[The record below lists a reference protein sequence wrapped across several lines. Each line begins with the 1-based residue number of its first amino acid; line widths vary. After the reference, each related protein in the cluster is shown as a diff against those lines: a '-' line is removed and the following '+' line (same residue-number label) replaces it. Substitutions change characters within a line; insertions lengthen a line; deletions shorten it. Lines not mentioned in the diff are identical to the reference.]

1 MRSKGKNPKKLGQWL
16 STAICGNDITSSC
29 LYVSA
34 IAAFYVGALAPIVLL
49 IVALIL
55 YFYRKIYT
63 EVVEALPLNGGAYNC
78 LLNSTSKFSAALAA
92 CMTILSYIATAVIS
106 AKIAVSYLHSL
117 APSLPMISVIIGT
130 IIILALFATLNIVG
144 IGESSIVAFIIFLLH
159 ISTLTTLC
167 LFGAGRLFDG
177 FEIFWA
183 NWANVPTGW
192 DQLSVTLFLGVSAA
206 LLGISG
212 FESSA
217 NFVEEQKPGVF
228 RKTLRN
234 MWVAI
239 FIFNPLISFLSIS
252 LIPVSEITQNQE
264 QLLAYMGGILAG
276 DFLHDLIVLDAFLV
290 LSGAVLTSY
299 IGVTGLVRRMSI
311 DQVLPNFLLKQNKR
325 RGTYHRITI
334 GFFLLCTSILLL
346 TGGDLFSIAGVYTIS
361 FLGVMSLFALG
372 NILLKIHRKELKRTF
387 RAGWITVLIGLCAT
401 VSGIV
406 GNIIIDY
413 KNLIYFLS
421 YFVPTVLVVSI
432 VYARIKLLK
441 SIVYLENKFMG
452 RIFIWQKN
460 KTPTSISFSLE
471 NKLLDRIFI
480 WRSIVIDKIMD
491 IITQEVLVFTRGGNL
506 PKLRRAFDYII
517 KNEDSQKVYVV
528 YLQGEKN
535 DEVIKN
541 LKADLEVLDR
551 TYPEIDIEFICRQGS
566 FGPEVVRQFS
576 KEFNIPINN
585 MFIGSPEEKHRFTIQ
600 ELGGVRVIF

>member
-1 MRSKGKNPKKLGQWL
+1 MGSKPKVPKKLGQWL

-34 IAAFYVGALAPIVLL
+34 IAAVYVGALAPIVLL

-55 YFYRKIYT
+55 YLYRKIYT

-106 AKIAVSYLHSL
+106 AKIAVTYLHSL

-130 IIILALFATLNIVG
+130 IIILALFATLNIIG

-234 MWVAI
+234 MWVAV
-239 FIFNPLISFLSIS
+239 FIFNPLISFLSLS
-252 LIPVSEITQNQE
+252 LIPVSEITQNRE

-311 DQVLPNFLLKQNKR
+311 DHVLPNFLLKQNKR

-372 NILLKIHRKELKRTF
+372 NILLKINRKELKRTF

-432 VYARIKLLK
+432 VYARIRLLK
-441 SIVYLENKFMG
+441 FIVYLENKLMD
-452 RIFIWQKN
+452 K
-460 KTPTSISFSLE
+460 
-471 NKLLDRIFI
+471 IFI
-480 WRSIVIDKIMD
+480 WRSIMIDKIMD
-491 IITQEVLVFTRGGNL
+491 ITTQEVLVFTRGGNL
-506 PKLRRAFDYII
+506 PKLRRAFDYIV
-517 KNEDSQKVYVV
+517 KNEDSKKVYVV
-528 YLQGEKN
+528 YLQSEKDN
-535 DEVIKN
+535 EIIEG
-541 LKADLEVLDR
+541 LKADLEVLNR
-551 TYPEIDIEFICRQGS
+551 TYPEIDIEFICRPGS
-566 FGPEVVRQFS
+566 FGSAIVRRFS

-585 MFIGSPEEKHRFTIQ
+585 MFIGSPEEKHKFTIQ

>member
-1 MRSKGKNPKKLGQWL
+1 MGRKRKVPKKLGQWL

-34 IAAFYVGALAPIVLL
+34 IAAFYVGALAPVVLL
-49 IVALIL
+49 IVVLIL
-55 YFYRKIYT
+55 YLYRKIYT

-78 LLNSTSKFSAALAA
+78 LLNSTSKFYAAMAA

-106 AKIAVSYLHSL
+106 AKTAVSYLHSL
-117 APSLPMISVIIGT
+117 SPSLPIGSVIIGT
-130 IIILALFATLNIVG
+130 IGLLALFATLNIIG
-144 IGESSIVAFIIFLLH
+144 IGESAIVAFIIFLLH
-159 ISTLTTLC
+159 MITLMTLC
-167 LFGAGRLFDG
+167 LFGAGRLFEG
-177 FEIFWA
+177 FEILRA
-183 NWANVPTGW
+183 NWAHIPTGW
-192 DQLSVTLFLGVSAA
+192 NQLFIALFMGVSAA

-234 MWVAI
+234 MWVAV
-239 FIFNPLISFLSIS
+239 FIFNPLISFLSLN
-252 LIPVSEITQNQE
+252 LIPLSEITQNRDY
-264 QLLAYMGGILAG
+264 LLAHVGKILAG
-276 DFLHDLIVLDAFLV
+276 NSLQFLVVLDAFLV

-299 IGVTGLVRRMSI
+299 IGVTGLVRRI
-311 DQVLPNFLLKQNKR
+311 TLDQVLPNFLLRRNKR

-334 GFFLLCTSILLL
+334 GFFFLCTSILLITRGNL
-346 TGGDLFSIAGVYTIS
+346 LALAGVYTIS

-372 NILLKIHRKELKRTF
+372 NILLKINRKELKRTF
-387 RAGWITVLIGLCAT
+387 KAGWITVLIGFFAT
-401 VSGIV
+401 MSGIV

-421 YFVPTVLVVSI
+421 YFIPTVLVVSI
-432 VYARIKLLK
+432 IYARIKLFK
-441 SIVYLENKFMG
+441 FIVHLENKLMG

-460 KTPTSISFSLE
+460 RPPTSIRFSIE
-471 NKLLDRIFI
+471 NKLMDKIFI
-480 WRSIVIDKIMD
+480 WRTIIIDKIMD

-506 PKLRRAFDYII
+506 SKLRRAFDYII

-528 YLQGEKN
+528 HLQSDKS
-535 DEVIKN
+535 DEVIRK
-541 LKADLEVLDR
+541 LEADLEVLDR

-566 FGPEVVRQFS
+566 FGPEVVHQFS

-585 MFIGSPEEKHRFTIQ
+585 IFIGSPEKKHRFTIQ

>member
-1 MRSKGKNPKKLGQWL
+1 MGQWL

-55 YFYRKIYT
+55 YLYRKIYT

-92 CMTILSYIATAVIS
+92 CMTVLSYIATAVIS
-106 AKIAVSYLHSL
+106 AKTAVSYLYTL
-117 APSLPMISVIIGT
+117 VPSLEVISVT
-130 IIILALFATLNIVG
+130 VCVLALFATLNIIG

-159 ISTLTTLC
+159 MLTLTTLC

-177 FEIFWA
+177 FEILRT

-192 DQLSVTLFLGVSAA
+192 DQLSVALFMGVSAA

-234 MWVAI
+234 MWVAV
-239 FIFNPLISFLSIS
+239 FIFNPLISFLSLN
-252 LIPVSEITQNQE
+252 LIPVGEITQNRDY
-264 QLLAYMGGILAG
+264 LLAHMGRILAG
-276 DFLHDLIVLDAFLV
+276 DSLHFLIVLDAFLV

-299 IGVTGLVRRMSI
+299 VGITGLVRRMSL
-311 DQVLPNFLLKQNKR
+311 DQVLPSFLLKQNKA

-346 TGGDLFSIAGVYTIS
+346 TRGSLLALAGVYTIS

-372 NILLKIHRKELKRTF
+372 NILLKINRKELKRTF
-387 RAGWITVLIGLCAT
+387 RAGWITVLVGLCAT
-401 VSGIV
+401 MSGIV

-413 KNLIYFLS
+413 KNLLYFLT
-421 YFVPTVLVVSI
+421 YFIPTVLVVSA
-432 VYARIKLLK
+432 VYSRIRLLK
-441 SIVYLENKFMG
+441 SIVYLENRLMD
-452 RIFIWQKN
+452 RIFVWQKN
-460 KTPTSISFSLE
+460 KTPAGIGFSLE

-480 WRSIVIDKIMD
+480 WRSAMIDKIMD
-491 IITQEVLVFTRGGNL
+491 ISTQEVLVFTRGGNL
-506 PKLRRAFDYII
+506 SKLRRAFDYIV

-528 YLQGEKN
+528 YLQSERN
-535 DEVIKN
+535 DEVVKN
-541 LKADLEVLDR
+541 LKADLEVLNR

-566 FGPEVVRQFS
+566 FGPAVVRRFS
-576 KEFNIPINN
+576 KEFRIPINN
-585 MFIGSPEEKHRFTIQ
+585 IFIGSPEAKHRFTVQ

>member
-1 MRSKGKNPKKLGQWL
+1 MGSKPKVPKKLGQWL

-34 IAAFYVGALAPIVLL
+34 IAAVYVGALAPIVLL

-55 YFYRKIYT
+55 YLYRKIYT

-106 AKIAVSYLHSL
+106 AKIAVTYLHSL

-130 IIILALFATLNIVG
+130 IIILALFATLNIIG

-159 ISTLTTLC
+159 ISTLTILC

-234 MWVAI
+234 MWVAV
-239 FIFNPLISFLSIS
+239 FIFNPLISFLSLS
-252 LIPVSEITQNQE
+252 LMPVSEITQNRE

-372 NILLKIHRKELKRTF
+372 NILLKINRKELKRTF
-387 RAGWITVLIGLCAT
+387 RAGWVTVLIGLCAT

-432 VYARIKLLK
+432 VYARIRLLK
-441 SIVYLENKFMG
+441 FIVYLENKLM
-452 RIFIWQKN
+452 
-460 KTPTSISFSLE
+460 
-471 NKLLDRIFI
+471 DRIFI
-480 WRSIVIDKIMD
+480 WRSIMIDKIMD
-491 IITQEVLVFTRGGNL
+491 ITTQEVLVFTRGGNL
-506 PKLRRAFDYII
+506 PKLRRAFDYIV
-517 KNEDSQKVYVV
+517 KNEDSKKVYVV
-528 YLQGEKN
+528 YLQSEKDN
-535 DEVIKN
+535 EIIED
-541 LKADLEVLDR
+541 LKADLEVLNR
-551 TYPEIDIEFICRQGS
+551 TYPEIDIEFICRPGRFS
-566 FGPEVVRQFS
+566 PAVVRRFS

>member
-1 MRSKGKNPKKLGQWL
+1 MRSKPKVPKKLGQWL

-34 IAAFYVGALAPIVLL
+34 IAAVYVGALAPIVLL

-55 YFYRKIYT
+55 YLYRKIYT
-63 EVVEALPLNGGAYNC
+63 EVVEALPMNGGAYNC

-106 AKIAVSYLHSL
+106 AKIAVTYLHSL

-130 IIILALFATLNIVG
+130 IIILALFATLNIIG

-192 DQLSVTLFLGVSAA
+192 DQLSITLFLGVSAA

-234 MWVAI
+234 MWVAV
-239 FIFNPLISFLSIS
+239 FIFNPLISFLSLS
-252 LIPVSEITQNQE
+252 LIPVSEITQNRE

-372 NILLKIHRKELKRTF
+372 NILLKINRKELKRTF

-432 VYARIKLLK
+432 VYARIRLLK
-441 SIVYLENKFMG
+441 FIVYLENKLM
-452 RIFIWQKN
+452 
-460 KTPTSISFSLE
+460 
-471 NKLLDRIFI
+471 DRIFI
-480 WRSIVIDKIMD
+480 WRSIMIDKIMD
-491 IITQEVLVFTRGGNL
+491 ITTQEVLVFTRGGNL
-506 PKLRRAFDYII
+506 PKLRRAFDYIV
-517 KNEDSQKVYVV
+517 KNEDSKKVYVV
-528 YLQGEKN
+528 YLQSEKDN
-535 DEVIKN
+535 EIIEG
-541 LKADLEVLDR
+541 LKADLEVLNR
-551 TYPEIDIEFICRQGS
+551 TYPEIDIEFICRPGS
-566 FGPEVVRQFS
+566 FSPAIVRRFS

>member
-1 MRSKGKNPKKLGQWL
+1 MGSKPKVPKKLGQWL

-34 IAAFYVGALAPIVLL
+34 IAAVYVGALAPIVLL

-55 YFYRKIYT
+55 YLYRKIYT

-106 AKIAVSYLHSL
+106 AKIAVTYLHSL

-130 IIILALFATLNIVG
+130 IIILALFATLNIIG
-144 IGESSIVAFIIFLLH
+144 IGESSIVALIIFVLH

-177 FEIFWA
+177 FEIFWT

-252 LIPVSEITQNQE
+252 LMPVSEITQNQE

-311 DQVLPNFLLKQNKR
+311 DQVLPGFLLKQNKT

-372 NILLKIHRKELKRTF
+372 NILLKINRKELKRTF

-413 KNLIYFLS
+413 KNLLYFLT
-421 YFVPTVLVVSI
+421 YFIPTVLVVSI
-432 VYARIKLLK
+432 VYARIRLLK
-441 SIVYLENKFMG
+441 FIVYLENKLM
-452 RIFIWQKN
+452 
-460 KTPTSISFSLE
+460 
-471 NKLLDRIFI
+471 DRIFI
-480 WRSIVIDKIMD
+480 WRSIMIDKIMD
-491 IITQEVLVFTRGGNL
+491 ITTQEVLVFTRGGNL
-506 PKLRRAFDYII
+506 PKLRRAFDYIV
-517 KNEDSQKVYVV
+517 KNEDSKKVYVV
-528 YLQGEKN
+528 YLQSEKDN
-535 DEVIKN
+535 EIIED
-541 LKADLEVLDR
+541 LKADLEVLNR
-551 TYPEIDIEFICRQGS
+551 TYPEIDIEFICRPGS
-566 FGPEVVRQFS
+566 FSPAIIRRFS

>member
-1 MRSKGKNPKKLGQWL
+1 MGSKPKVPKKLGQWL

-34 IAAFYVGALAPIVLL
+34 IAAVYVGALAPIVLL

-55 YFYRKIYT
+55 YLYRKIYT

-106 AKIAVSYLHSL
+106 AKIAVTYLHSL

-130 IIILALFATLNIVG
+130 IIILALFATLNIIG

-234 MWVAI
+234 MWVAV
-239 FIFNPLISFLSIS
+239 FIFNPLISFLSLS
-252 LIPVSEITQNQE
+252 LIPVSEITQNRE

-276 DFLHDLIVLDAFLV
+276 DSLHDLIVLDAFLV

-311 DQVLPNFLLKQNKR
+311 DHVLPNFLLKQNKR

-372 NILLKIHRKELKRTF
+372 NILLKINRKELKRTF

-432 VYARIKLLK
+432 VYARIRLLK
-441 SIVYLENKFMG
+441 FIVYLENKLMD
-452 RIFIWQKN
+452 K
-460 KTPTSISFSLE
+460 
-471 NKLLDRIFI
+471 IFI
-480 WRSIVIDKIMD
+480 WRSIMIDKIMD
-491 IITQEVLVFTRGGNL
+491 ITTQEVLVFTRGGNL
-506 PKLRRAFDYII
+506 PKLRRAFDYIV
-517 KNEDSQKVYVV
+517 KNEDSKKVYVV
-528 YLQGEKN
+528 YLQSEKDN
-535 DEVIKN
+535 EIIEG
-541 LKADLEVLDR
+541 LKADLEVLNR
-551 TYPEIDIEFICRQGS
+551 TYPEIDIEFICRRGS
-566 FGPEVVRQFS
+566 FGSAIVRRFS

-585 MFIGSPEEKHRFTIQ
+585 MFIGSPEEKHKFTIQ

>member
-1 MRSKGKNPKKLGQWL
+1 MRSKPKVPKKLGQWL

-34 IAAFYVGALAPIVLL
+34 IAAVYVGALAPIVLL

-55 YFYRKIYT
+55 YLYRKIYT
-63 EVVEALPLNGGAYNC
+63 EVVEALPMNGGAYNC

-106 AKIAVSYLHSL
+106 AKIAVTYLHSL

-130 IIILALFATLNIVG
+130 IIILALFATLNIIG

-192 DQLSVTLFLGVSAA
+192 DQLSITLFLGVSAA

-234 MWVAI
+234 MWVAV
-239 FIFNPLISFLSIS
+239 FIFNPLISFLSLS
-252 LIPVSEITQNQE
+252 LIPVSEITQNRE

-372 NILLKIHRKELKRTF
+372 NILLKINRKELKRTF

-432 VYARIKLLK
+432 VYARIRLLK
-441 SIVYLENKFMG
+441 FIVYLENKLM
-452 RIFIWQKN
+452 
-460 KTPTSISFSLE
+460 
-471 NKLLDRIFI
+471 DRIFI
-480 WRSIVIDKIMD
+480 WRSIMIDKIMD
-491 IITQEVLVFTRGGNL
+491 ITTQEVLVFTRGGNL
-506 PKLRRAFDYII
+506 PKLRRAFDYIV
-517 KNEDSQKVYVV
+517 KNEDSKKVYVV
-528 YLQGEKN
+528 YLQSEKDN
-535 DEVIKN
+535 EIIEG
-541 LKADLEVLDR
+541 LKADLEVLNR
-551 TYPEIDIEFICRQGS
+551 TYPEIDIEFICRPGS
-566 FGPEVVRQFS
+566 FSPAVVRRFS

>member
-1 MRSKGKNPKKLGQWL
+1 MGSRKKVPKKLGQWL

-34 IAAFYVGALAPIVLL
+34 IAAVYVGALAPIVLL
-49 IVALIL
+49 VVALIL
-55 YFYRKIYT
+55 YLYRKIYT
-63 EVVEALPLNGGAYNC
+63 EVVEAIPLNGGAYNC

-117 APSLPMISVIIGT
+117 APSLPIVSIIIGT
-130 IIILALFATLNIVG
+130 IVVLALFATLNIIG
-144 IGESSIVAFIIFLLH
+144 IGEASLVAFIIFLFH
-159 ISTLTTLC
+159 IATLTILC

-177 FEIFWA
+177 FEILRA
-183 NWANVPTGW
+183 NWAGVQTGW
-192 DQLSVTLFLGVSAA
+192 NQLFIALFLGVSAA

-212 FESSA
+212 FESSS
-217 NFVEEQKPGVF
+217 NFVEEQKTGVF

-234 MWVAI
+234 MWVAVL
-239 FIFNPLISFLSIS
+239 IFNPLISFLSLSI
-252 LIPVSEITQNQE
+252 IPISEITQNQDY
-264 QLLAYMGGILAG
+264 LLAHMGGILAG

-299 IGVTGLVRRMSI
+299 VGVTGLVRRMSI
-311 DQVLPNFLLKQNKR
+311 DQVLPNFLLKRNKT
-325 RGTYHRITI
+325 RGTYHRITV

-346 TGGDLFSIAGVYTIS
+346 TRGNLFALAGVYTIS

-372 NILLKIHRKELKRTF
+372 NILLKINRKELKRTF
-387 RAGWITVLIGLCAT
+387 RAGWITVLVGLFAT
-401 VSGIV
+401 MSGIV

-413 KNLIYFLS
+413 KNLLYFLT
-421 YFVPTVLVVSI
+421 YFIPTVLVVSI
-432 VYARIKLLK
+432 VYARIRLLK
-441 SIVYLENKFMG
+441 SIVYLENKLID
-452 RIFIWQKN
+452 RIFFWQKN
-460 KTPTSISFSLE
+460 KTPTGIGFSLE

-480 WRSIVIDKIMD
+480 LRSIIIDKIMD
-491 IITQEVLVFTRGGNL
+491 ITTQEVLVFTRGGNL
-506 PKLRRAFDYII
+506 QKLRRAFDYIV
-517 KNEDSQKVYVV
+517 KNEDSKKVYVV
-528 YLQGEKN
+528 YLQSKKN
-535 DEVIKN
+535 HEVMKN

-585 MFIGSPEEKHRFTIQ
+585 IFIGSPEQKHRFSIQ

>member
-1 MRSKGKNPKKLGQWL
+1 MGSKPKVPKKLGQWL

-34 IAAFYVGALAPIVLL
+34 IAAVYVGALAPIVLL

-106 AKIAVSYLHSL
+106 AKIAVTYLHSL

-130 IIILALFATLNIVG
+130 IIILALFATLNIIG
-144 IGESSIVAFIIFLLH
+144 IGESSLVALIIFVLH

-234 MWVAI
+234 MWVAV
-239 FIFNPLISFLSIS
+239 FIFNPLISFLSLS
-252 LIPVSEITQNQE
+252 LMPVSEITQNRE

-311 DQVLPNFLLKQNKR
+311 DQVLPGFLLKQNKR

-372 NILLKIHRKELKRTF
+372 NILLKINRKELKRTF

-413 KNLIYFLS
+413 KNLLYFLT
-421 YFVPTVLVVSI
+421 YFIPTVLVVSI
-432 VYARIKLLK
+432 VYARIRLLK
-441 SIVYLENKFMG
+441 FIVYLENKLM
-452 RIFIWQKN
+452 
-460 KTPTSISFSLE
+460 
-471 NKLLDRIFI
+471 DRIFI
-480 WRSIVIDKIMD
+480 WRSIMIDKIMD
-491 IITQEVLVFTRGGNL
+491 ITTQEVLVFTRGGNL
-506 PKLRRAFDYII
+506 SKLRRAFDYIV

-528 YLQGEKN
+528 YLQSEKDN
-535 DEVIKN
+535 EVIKS
-541 LKADLEVLDR
+541 LKADLEVLNR
-551 TYPEIDIEFICRQGS
+551 TYPEIDIEFICRPGR
-566 FGPEVVRQFS
+566 FGPAIIRRFS

>member
-1 MRSKGKNPKKLGQWL
+1 MGSKPKVPKKLGQWL

-34 IAAFYVGALAPIVLL
+34 IAAVYVGALAPIVLL

-55 YFYRKIYT
+55 YLYRKIYT

-130 IIILALFATLNIVG
+130 IIILALFATLNIIG
-144 IGESSIVAFIIFLLH
+144 IGESSIVALIIFVLH

-212 FESSA
+212 FESSS

-372 NILLKIHRKELKRTF
+372 NILLKINRKELKRTF

-432 VYARIKLLK
+432 VYARIRLLK
-441 SIVYLENKFMG
+441 FIVYLENKLM
-452 RIFIWQKN
+452 
-460 KTPTSISFSLE
+460 
-471 NKLLDRIFI
+471 DRIFI
-480 WRSIVIDKIMD
+480 WRSIMIDKIMD
-491 IITQEVLVFTRGGNL
+491 ITTQEVLVFTRGGNL
-506 PKLRRAFDYII
+506 PKLRRAFDYIV
-517 KNEDSQKVYVV
+517 KNEDSKKVYVV
-528 YLQGEKN
+528 YLQSEKDN
-535 DEVIKN
+535 EIIED
-541 LKADLEVLDR
+541 LKADLEVLNR
-551 TYPEIDIEFICRQGS
+551 TYPEIDIEFICRPGS
-566 FGPEVVRQFS
+566 FSPAVVRRFS

>member
-1 MRSKGKNPKKLGQWL
+1 MGSKPKVPKKLGQWL

-34 IAAFYVGALAPIVLL
+34 IAAVYVGALAPIVLL

-55 YFYRKIYT
+55 YLYRKIYT
-63 EVVEALPLNGGAYNC
+63 EVVEALPMNGGAYNC

-106 AKIAVSYLHSL
+106 AKIAVTYLHSL

-130 IIILALFATLNIVG
+130 IIILALFATLNIIG

-192 DQLSVTLFLGVSAA
+192 DQLSITLFLGVSAA

-234 MWVAI
+234 MWVAV
-239 FIFNPLISFLSIS
+239 FIFNPLISFLSLS
-252 LIPVSEITQNQE
+252 LIPVSEITQNRE

-372 NILLKIHRKELKRTF
+372 NILLKINRKELKRTF

-432 VYARIKLLK
+432 VYARIRLLK
-441 SIVYLENKFMG
+441 FIVYLENKLM
-452 RIFIWQKN
+452 
-460 KTPTSISFSLE
+460 
-471 NKLLDRIFI
+471 DRIFI
-480 WRSIVIDKIMD
+480 WRSIMIDKIMD
-491 IITQEVLVFTRGGNL
+491 ITTQEVLVFTRGGNL
-506 PKLRRAFDYII
+506 PKLRRAFDYIV
-517 KNEDSQKVYVV
+517 KNEDSKKVYVV
-528 YLQGEKN
+528 YLQSEKDN
-535 DEVIKN
+535 EIIEG
-541 LKADLEVLDR
+541 LKADLEVLNR
-551 TYPEIDIEFICRQGS
+551 TYPEIDIEFICRPGS
-566 FGPEVVRQFS
+566 FSPAVVRRFS

>member
-1 MRSKGKNPKKLGQWL
+1 MGRKRKVPKKLGQWL

-49 IVALIL
+49 VVALIL
-55 YFYRKIYT
+55 YLYRKIYT

-106 AKIAVSYLHSL
+106 AKIAVTYLHSL
-117 APSLPMISVIIGT
+117 APYLPIVSVIIGT
-130 IIILALFATLNIVG
+130 IIILALFATLNIIG

-177 FEIFWA
+177 FAIFWA

-192 DQLSVTLFLGVSAA
+192 SQLSIALFLGVSAA

-234 MWVAI
+234 MWVAV
-239 FIFNPLISFLSIS
+239 FIFNPLISFLSLS
-252 LIPVSEITQNQE
+252 LIPVSEIAQNQE
-264 QLLAYMGGILAG
+264 HLLAHMGGILAG
-276 DFLHDLIVLDAFLV
+276 DLLHDLIVLDAFLV

-299 IGVTGLVRRMSI
+299 VGVTGLVRRMSI

-372 NILLKIHRKELKRTF
+372 NILLKINRKELKRTF

-432 VYARIKLLK
+432 VYARIRLLK
-441 SIVYLENKFMG
+441 FIVYLENKLM
-452 RIFIWQKN
+452 
-460 KTPTSISFSLE
+460 
-471 NKLLDRIFI
+471 DRIFI
-480 WRSIVIDKIMD
+480 WRSIMIDKIMD
-491 IITQEVLVFTRGGNL
+491 ITTQEVLVFTRGGNL
-506 PKLRRAFDYII
+506 PKLRRAFDYIV
-517 KNEDSQKVYVV
+517 KNEDSKKVYVV
-528 YLQGEKN
+528 YLQSEKDN
-535 DEVIKN
+535 ETIED
-541 LKADLEVLDR
+541 LKADLEVLNR
-551 TYPEIDIEFICRQGS
+551 TYPEIDIEFICRRGS
-566 FGPEVVRQFS
+566 FGPAIVRQFS

>member
-1 MRSKGKNPKKLGQWL
+1 MGRKRKVPKKLGQWL

-34 IAAFYVGALAPIVLL
+34 IAAVYVGALAPIVLL

-55 YFYRKIYT
+55 YLYRKIYT

-106 AKIAVSYLHSL
+106 AKIAVSYLHTL
-117 APSLPMISVIIGT
+117 VPSLEVISIT
-130 IIILALFATLNIVG
+130 IIVLALFATLNIIG
-144 IGESSIVAFIIFLLH
+144 IGESSKVAFAIFLLH
-159 ISTLTTLC
+159 ILTLTTLC
-167 LFGAGRLFDG
+167 VFGIGRLFDG
-177 FEIFWA
+177 FEILRI
-183 NWANVPTGW
+183 NWANTPTGW
-192 DQLSVTLFLGVSAA
+192 DQLSITLFLGVSAA

-217 NFVEEQKPGVF
+217 NFVEEQEPGVF

-234 MWVAI
+234 MWVAV
-239 FIFNPLISFLSIS
+239 FIFNPLISFLSLSI
-252 LIPVSEITQNQE
+252 IPVSEITQNQDY
-264 QLLAYMGGILAG
+264 LLAHMGGILAG
-276 DFLHDLIVLDAFLV
+276 DPLHDLIVLDAFLV

-299 IGVTGLVRRMSI
+299 VGVTGLVRRMSI
-311 DQVLPNFLLKQNKR
+311 DQVLPGFLLKQNKR

-401 VSGIV
+401 MAGIV

-413 KNLIYFLS
+413 KNLLYFLT
-421 YFVPTVLVVSI
+421 YFVPTVLVVAI
-432 VYARIKLLK
+432 VYARIRLLK
-441 SIVYLENKFMG
+441 SIVYLENKLM
-452 RIFIWQKN
+452 
-460 KTPTSISFSLE
+460 
-471 NKLLDRIFI
+471 DRIFI
-480 WRSIVIDKIMD
+480 WRSAMIDKIMD
-491 IITQEVLVFTRGGNL
+491 ITTQEVLVFTRGGNL
-506 PKLRRAFDYII
+506 PKLRRAFDYIV
-517 KNEDSQKVYVV
+517 KNEDSKKVYVV
-528 YLQGEKN
+528 YLQTKKDN
-535 DEVIKN
+535 EVIKS

-551 TYPEIDIEFICRQGS
+551 TYPEIDIEFICRQGK
-566 FGPEVVRQFS
+566 FGPEIVRRFS

-585 MFIGSPEEKHRFTIQ
+585 MFMGSPEDKHRFTIQ

>member
-1 MRSKGKNPKKLGQWL
+1 MGNKPKVPKKLGQWL

-34 IAAFYVGALAPIVLL
+34 IAAVYVGALAPIVLL

-55 YFYRKIYT
+55 YLYRKIYT

-106 AKIAVSYLHSL
+106 AKIAVTYLHSL

-234 MWVAI
+234 MWVAV
-239 FIFNPLISFLSIS
+239 FIFNPLISFLSLS
-252 LIPVSEITQNQE
+252 LIPVSEITQNRE

-372 NILLKIHRKELKRTF
+372 NILLKINRKELKRTF
-387 RAGWITVLIGLCAT
+387 RAGWITVLIGLFAT

-432 VYARIKLLK
+432 VYARIRLLK
-441 SIVYLENKFMG
+441 FIVYLENKLM
-452 RIFIWQKN
+452 
-460 KTPTSISFSLE
+460 
-471 NKLLDRIFI
+471 DRIFI
-480 WRSIVIDKIMD
+480 WRSIMIDKIMD
-491 IITQEVLVFTRGGNL
+491 ITTQEVLVFTRGGNL
-506 PKLRRAFDYII
+506 PKLRRAFDYIV
-517 KNEDSQKVYVV
+517 KNEDSKKVYVV
-528 YLQGEKN
+528 YLQSEKN
-535 DEVIKN
+535 DKIIKG
-541 LKADLEVLDR
+541 LKDDLEVLNR
-551 TYPEIDIEFICRQGS
+551 TYPEIDIEFICRPGS
-566 FGPEVVRQFS
+566 FGPAIVRRFS

>member
-1 MRSKGKNPKKLGQWL
+1 MGSKPKVPKKLGQWL

-34 IAAFYVGALAPIVLL
+34 IAAVYVGALAPIVLL

-55 YFYRKIYT
+55 YLYRKIYT
-63 EVVEALPLNGGAYNC
+63 EVVEALPMNGGAYNC

-106 AKIAVSYLHSL
+106 AKIAVTYLHSL

-130 IIILALFATLNIVG
+130 IIILALFATLNIIG

-192 DQLSVTLFLGVSAA
+192 DQLSITLFLGVSAA

-234 MWVAI
+234 MWVAV
-239 FIFNPLISFLSIS
+239 FIFNPLISFLSLS
-252 LIPVSEITQNQE
+252 LIPVSEITQNRE

-372 NILLKIHRKELKRTF
+372 NILLKINRKELKRTF

-432 VYARIKLLK
+432 VYARIRLLK
-441 SIVYLENKFMG
+441 FIVYLENKLM
-452 RIFIWQKN
+452 
-460 KTPTSISFSLE
+460 
-471 NKLLDRIFI
+471 DRIFI
-480 WRSIVIDKIMD
+480 WRSIMIDKIMD
-491 IITQEVLVFTRGGNL
+491 ITTQEVLVFTRGGNL
-506 PKLRRAFDYII
+506 PKLRRAFDYIV
-517 KNEDSQKVYVV
+517 KNEDSKKVYVV
-528 YLQGEKN
+528 YLQSEKDN
-535 DEVIKN
+535 EIIED
-541 LKADLEVLDR
+541 LKADLEVLNR
-551 TYPEIDIEFICRQGS
+551 TYPEIDIEFICRPGS
-566 FGPEVVRQFS
+566 FSPAVVRRFS

>member
-1 MRSKGKNPKKLGQWL
+1 MGSKPKVPKKLGQWL

-34 IAAFYVGALAPIVLL
+34 IAAVYVGALAPIVLL

-55 YFYRKIYT
+55 YLYRKIYT

-106 AKIAVSYLHSL
+106 AKIAVTYLHSL

-130 IIILALFATLNIVG
+130 IIILALFATLNIIG
-144 IGESSIVAFIIFLLH
+144 IGESSIVALIIFVLH

-177 FEIFWA
+177 FEIFWT

-192 DQLSVTLFLGVSAA
+192 DQLSITLFLGVSAA

-234 MWVAI
+234 MWVAV
-239 FIFNPLISFLSIS
+239 FIFNPLISFLSLS
-252 LIPVSEITQNQE
+252 LMPVSEITQNRE

-372 NILLKIHRKELKRTF
+372 NILLKINRKELKRTF

-413 KNLIYFLS
+413 KNLLYFLT

-432 VYARIKLLK
+432 VYARIRLLK
-441 SIVYLENKFMG
+441 FIVYLENKLM
-452 RIFIWQKN
+452 
-460 KTPTSISFSLE
+460 
-471 NKLLDRIFI
+471 DRIFI
-480 WRSIVIDKIMD
+480 WRSIMIDKIMD
-491 IITQEVLVFTRGGNL
+491 ITTQEVLVFTRGGNL
-506 PKLRRAFDYII
+506 PKLRRAFDYIV
-517 KNEDSQKVYVV
+517 KNEDSKKVYVV
-528 YLQGEKN
+528 YLQSEKDN
-535 DEVIKN
+535 EVIED
-541 LKADLEVLDR
+541 LKADLEVLNR
-551 TYPEIDIEFICRQGS
+551 TYPEIDIEFICRPGR
-566 FGPEVVRQFS
+566 FGPAIIRRFS

>member
-1 MRSKGKNPKKLGQWL
+1 MGSKPKVPKKLGQWL

-34 IAAFYVGALAPIVLL
+34 IAAVYVGALAPIVLL

-55 YFYRKIYT
+55 YLYRKIYT

-106 AKIAVSYLHSL
+106 AKIAVTYLHSL

-130 IIILALFATLNIVG
+130 IIILALFATLNIIG

-252 LIPVSEITQNQE
+252 LIPVSEITQNQG

-372 NILLKIHRKELKRTF
+372 NILLKINRKELKRTF

-432 VYARIKLLK
+432 VYARIRLLK
-441 SIVYLENKFMG
+441 FIVYLENKLM
-452 RIFIWQKN
+452 
-460 KTPTSISFSLE
+460 
-471 NKLLDRIFI
+471 DRIFI
-480 WRSIVIDKIMD
+480 WRSIMIDKIMD
-491 IITQEVLVFTRGGNL
+491 ITTQEVLVFTRGGNL
-506 PKLRRAFDYII
+506 PKLRRAFDYIV
-517 KNEDSQKVYVV
+517 KNEDSKKVYVV
-528 YLQGEKN
+528 YLQSEKDN
-535 DEVIKN
+535 EIIED
-541 LKADLEVLDR
+541 LKADLEVLNR
-551 TYPEIDIEFICRQGS
+551 TYPEIDIEFICRPGS
-566 FGPEVVRQFS
+566 FGPAIVRRFS
-576 KEFNIPINN
+576 KEFNVPINN

>member
-1 MRSKGKNPKKLGQWL
+1 MRSKPKVPKKLGQWL

-34 IAAFYVGALAPIVLL
+34 IAAVYVGALAPIVLL

-55 YFYRKIYT
+55 YLYRKIYT
-63 EVVEALPLNGGAYNC
+63 EVVEALPMNGGAYNC

-106 AKIAVSYLHSL
+106 AKIAVTYLHSL

-130 IIILALFATLNIVG
+130 IIILALFATLNIIG

-192 DQLSVTLFLGVSAA
+192 DQLSITLFLGVSAA

-234 MWVAI
+234 MWVAV
-239 FIFNPLISFLSIS
+239 FIFNPLISFLSLS
-252 LIPVSEITQNQE
+252 LIPVSEITQNRE

-372 NILLKIHRKELKRTF
+372 NILLKINRKELKRTF

-432 VYARIKLLK
+432 VYARIRLLK
-441 SIVYLENKFMG
+441 FIVYLENKLM
-452 RIFIWQKN
+452 
-460 KTPTSISFSLE
+460 
-471 NKLLDRIFI
+471 DRIFI
-480 WRSIVIDKIMD
+480 WRSIMIDKIMD
-491 IITQEVLVFTRGGNL
+491 ITTQEVLVFTRGGNL
-506 PKLRRAFDYII
+506 PKLRRGFDYIV
-517 KNEDSQKVYVV
+517 KNEDSKKVYVV
-528 YLQGEKN
+528 YLQSEKDN
-535 DEVIKN
+535 EIIEG
-541 LKADLEVLDR
+541 LKADLEVLNR
-551 TYPEIDIEFICRQGS
+551 TYPEIDIEFICRPGS
-566 FGPEVVRQFS
+566 FSPAVVRRFS